1 MRTHTY
7 FVTLRNATERNPR
20 AMAEADPAEA
30 ERQELGFYLETVRGK
45 SLRVIER
52 AVPSS
57 ELCVFF
63 VHGGGGRA
71 GQFKHQI
78 RRLEKE

>member
-1 MRTHTY
+1 
-7 FVTLRNATERNPR
+7 
-20 AMAEADPAEA
+20 MAEV
-30 ERQELGFYLETVRGK
+30 EREELGFCLETVRGK
-45 SLRVIER
+45 SLRVVAR
-52 AVPSS
+52 AVAGS
-57 ELCVFF
+57 EVCVFF

>member
-1 MRTHTY
+1 
-7 FVTLRNATERNPR
+7 
-20 AMAEADPAEA
+20 MAEDPAEA
-30 ERQELGFYLETVRGK
+30 ERQELGFSQETVRGK
-45 SLRVIER
+45 SLRVVER

-57 ELCVFF
+57 EVCVFL

-78 RRLEKE
+78 RRLENE